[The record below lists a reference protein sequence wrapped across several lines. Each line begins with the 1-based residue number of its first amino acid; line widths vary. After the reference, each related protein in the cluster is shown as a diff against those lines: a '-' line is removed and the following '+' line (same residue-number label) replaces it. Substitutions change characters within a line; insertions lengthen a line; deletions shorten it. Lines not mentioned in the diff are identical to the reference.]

1 MINPRSVNHGSVD
14 NQSSKDQVSSSRKSC
29 VLSILERSSGIMD
42 QRDFR
47 ILLSFRREK
56 LDI

>member
-14 NQSSKDQVSSSRKSC
+14 SQSSKDQVSYSRKLC
-29 VLSILERSSGIMD
+29 VLSILERSSIIMD
-42 QRDFR
+42 QRNFR
-47 ILLSFRREK
+47 ILLSFRQEK

>member
-14 NQSSKDQVSSSRKSC
+14 SQSSKDQVSSSRKLC

-42 QRDFR
+42 QRKSR
-47 ILLSFRREK
+47 ILLPFRQEK

>member
-14 NQSSKDQVSSSRKSC
+14 SQASKDQVSFLTQIC
-29 VLSILERSSGIMD
+29 VLSILVRSSGIMD
-42 QRDFR
+42 QRNFR
-47 ILLSFRREK
+47 ILLSFRQEK

>member
-14 NQSSKDQVSSSRKSC
+14 SQSSKDQVSSSRKLC
-29 VLSILERSSGIMD
+29 VLSILERSSIIMD
-42 QRDFR
+42 QRNFR
-47 ILLSFRREK
+47 ILLSFRQEK

>member
-14 NQSSKDQVSSSRKSC
+14 SQSSKDQVSSLRKLC
-29 VLSILERSSGIMD
+29 VFSILERSFWIMD
-42 QRDFR
+42 QRNFQ
-47 ILLSFRREK
+47 ILLSFRQEK